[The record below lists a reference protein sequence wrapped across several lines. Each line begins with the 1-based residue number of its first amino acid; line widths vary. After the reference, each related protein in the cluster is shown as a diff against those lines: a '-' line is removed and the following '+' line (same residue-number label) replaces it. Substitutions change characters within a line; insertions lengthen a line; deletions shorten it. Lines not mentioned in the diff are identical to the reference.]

1 MCLAQKLKQ
10 HNLRLKKHSMYIL
23 HRIARGETE
32 IDLQNEQKKTIVWT
46 RRLLLRKRCKIST
59 GSTCK

>member
-1 MCLAQKLKQ
+1 MCLAQQLKQ

-32 IDLQNEQKKTIVWT
+32 IDLQNEQKKDHCLDSPPRPVIAKA
-46 RRLLLRKRCKIST
+46 L
-59 GSTCK
+59 

>member
-1 MCLAQKLKQ
+1 
-10 HNLRLKKHSMYIL
+10 MYIL